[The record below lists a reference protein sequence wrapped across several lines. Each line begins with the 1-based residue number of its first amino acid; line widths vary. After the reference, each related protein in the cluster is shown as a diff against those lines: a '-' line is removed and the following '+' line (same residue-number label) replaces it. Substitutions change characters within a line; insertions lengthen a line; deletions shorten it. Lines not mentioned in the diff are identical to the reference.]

1 MQTFGLTLK
10 KYERSDYKELH
21 EHIDECADEICEHV
35 DICTDRL
42 QQSIGVVNDKITRL
56 NDNLVNLFTATWG
69 KKDQFDVSVNLPD
82 IYADK

>member
-1 MQTFGLTLK
+1 MQTLGLTQK
-10 KYERSDYKELH
+10 KYEWSDYKELH

-42 QQSIGVVNDKITRL
+42 QQSIGVVDDKISRL
-56 NDNLVNLFTATWG
+56 NDNLVNLFTATLG

-82 IYADK
+82 ICADK